1 MQKQKKHSPPWLRI
15 NQSGENKLWQIHAN
29 IAGAI
34 QTSRS
39 LTLAHKKGTNL
50 PSQSLLLQLF

>member
-1 MQKQKKHSPPWLRI
+1 MPITQNSPARLRI
-15 NQSGENKLWQIHAN
+15 KPTGENSLWQDHAN

-50 PSQSLLLQLF
+50 PSQSPLLQLS